1 MRVLAIES
9 SSVTASA
16 AILTDNTV
24 TAEYST
30 NFKQTHSQTL
40 LPMIDSICTMTGT
53 PVESIDLIAV
63 SAGPG
68 SFTGLRIGSA
78 TGKGIGLALGK
89 PVVSVPTLEGLA
101 MNVSGTDRIVCP
113 IMDAR
118 RGNVYAGIYRFNY
131 NDGGNLEIIMNQ
143 SLLAAQEVMEKLNQ
157 LGRPVV
163 FAGDAVYMYRELI
176 ELALNIDAIIAADHN
191 VMPRAASV
199 AVRGVQ
205 LANMGLAADAA
216 EHVPDYLRPSQ
227 AERERAD
234 RNEA

>member
-78 TGKGIGLALGK
+78 TGKGIGLALDK

-118 RGNVYAGIYRFNY
+118 RGNVYAGIYSFNY
-131 NDGGNLEIIMNQ
+131 NDGGSLEIIMNQ

-163 FAGDAVYMYRELI
+163 FTYRELI
-176 ELALNIDAIIAADHN
+176 ESALNVDAIIAADHN

-199 AVRGVQ
+199 AIRGVQ
-205 LANMGLAADAA
+205 LADMGLAADAA

-227 AERERAD
+227 AERERAG

>member
-9 SSVTASA
+9 SSVTASV

-40 LPMIDSICTMTGT
+40 LPMIDSICSMTGT

-78 TGKGIGLALGK
+78 TGKGIGLALDK

-113 IMDAR
+113 VMDAR
-118 RGNVYAGIYRFNY
+118 RGNVYAGIYSFNY
-131 NDGGNLEIIMNQ
+131 NAGGSLDIIMEQ
-143 SLLAAQEVMEKLNQ
+143 SLLPAHEVMEKLNS
-157 LGRPVV
+157 LGKPVV
-163 FAGDAVYMYRELI
+163 LIGDAAYMYKDMIESELTV
-176 ELALNIDAIIAADHN
+176 DAVIAGSNN

-199 AVRGVQ
+199 AIRGVQ
-205 LANMGLAADAA
+205 LADMGLAADAA

-234 RNEA
+234 RNGE

>member
-40 LPMIDSICTMTGT
+40 LPLLKMIGI
-53 PVESIDLIAV
+53 PVQEMDAIAV
-63 SAGPG
+63 SGGPG

-176 ELALNIDAIIAADHN
+176 ESALNVDAIIAADHN

>member
-53 PVESIDLIAV
+53 PVESIDLI
-63 SAGPG
+63 
-68 SFTGLRIGSA
+68 A

-176 ELALNIDAIIAADHN
+176 ESALNVDAIIAADHN